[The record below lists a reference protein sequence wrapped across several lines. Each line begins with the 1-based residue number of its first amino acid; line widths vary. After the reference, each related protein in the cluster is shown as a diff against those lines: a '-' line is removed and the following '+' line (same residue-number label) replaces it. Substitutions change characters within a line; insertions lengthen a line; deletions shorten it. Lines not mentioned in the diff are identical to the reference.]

1 MRLTI
6 RGKSE
11 PIPESLQR
19 YAEKKL
25 AKLDRL
31 FRRIEE
37 AEIHHAFERGMHIV
51 ELTMLGDNVDLRSEE
66 RSSDLHAAVDSA
78 IEKIE
83 RRVKR
88 FKTRVRDDHRRPSPD
103 KSLDLSEE
111 LAPAIEEDE
120 TPAPRIV
127 RRKRFPIKP
136 MPADEA
142 ARQMELSDHD
152 FFLFLNEET
161 GAYSVMYRR
170 RDGNYGLIEPEL

>member
-6 RGKSE
+6 RGKSD

-19 YAEKKL
+19 YAERKL

-31 FRRIEE
+31 FRRIDE
-37 AEIHHAFERGMHIV
+37 AEIRHAFERGIHIV
-51 ELTMLGDNVDLRSEE
+51 ELSMVGDNVDLRSEE
-66 RSSDLHAAVDSA
+66 RSADLHAAVDNA

-88 FKTRVRDDHRRPSPD
+88 FKTKVRDDHRRPSPE
-103 KSLDLSEE
+103 KAVDLSEGVLME
-111 LAPAIEEDE
+111 AEEE
-120 TPAPRIV
+120 PTPRIV

-142 ARQMELSDHD
+142 ALQMELSDHD

-170 RDGNYGLIEPEL
+170 RDGNYGIIEPES